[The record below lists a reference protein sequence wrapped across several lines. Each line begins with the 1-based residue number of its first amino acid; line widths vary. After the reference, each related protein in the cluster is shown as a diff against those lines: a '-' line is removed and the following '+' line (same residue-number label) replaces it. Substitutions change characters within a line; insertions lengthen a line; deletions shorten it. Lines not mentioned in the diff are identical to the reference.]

1 MPEPSP
7 ISPAPARR
15 RLALLAILAVSF
27 AVRVV
32 YVLQSRHSPSFEQ
45 PSMDALYHLEW
56 ARAFA
61 AGKDFQPG
69 PFFRA
74 PLYPWFLGLCLRL
87 FGEHLLAVRLVQA
100 AIGTASVGL
109 VVLVGA
115 RAFDVRT
122 GLLGALFAGLYWVTI
137 YFEGELLLPVLEV
150 FFDLLAIWLALR
162 IEEEP
167 ASLRAL
173 RPLRIALCG
182 AAFGVAALVRPN
194 VLLFCPFVALWILLR
209 ARRSGTPKALVAA
222 AVFLA
227 ALAAPIAPVTL
238 YNGLVGKDW
247 VLVSSQGGVN
257 FWIGNNPRSNGV
269 SAVVPGTRQ
278 DWWGGYRDSIRL
290 AELEEGRPLKPSE
303 VSRHYA
309 LKAWSWIRSEPRAAL
324 RHTLWK
330 LRLFWTDFEFGN
342 NASER
347 FFAFRFG
354 PILRALPLGFVA
366 LAPLALLGFL
376 LAARHWKRL
385 FPLWGFLPV
394 YTASVVAFFVCA
406 RFRVPVLPAMA
417 LFAAHACRRLLAMAR
432 DRAFVGLA
440 ASGAFLAAA
449 ILLVESVPAAVDRS
463 DALGEWELGIAA
475 VQRGEIESAV
485 EHYRESIARN
495 AHNSRVQADL
505 GDALRRLGRTREAEE
520 SLRTAIAID
529 PRDVVA
535 LSTLTDLLISEGR
548 REEARGLAERAA
560 RISPVHA
567 AARYD
572 LGRLAF
578 LDAEDMK
585 RTGASQEAIRARLE
599 EGLRALEQGLSLAD
613 DDVTTFNCAYA
624 LGRIQL
630 ELGRAGDAALSFGS
644 ALAARPEPPAAPREA
659 AWWWQC
665 QQDLLDALRGAGRG
679 DEAERRKAEIRRR
692 RPADPR
698 ATGLR

>member
-1 MPEPSP
+1 VPEPSP
-7 ISPAPARR
+7 ISRASARS
-15 RLALLAILAVSF
+15 RLALLAILALSF
-27 AVRVV
+27 VVRVV
-32 YVLQSRHSPSFEQ
+32 YVVQSRHSPAFEQ
-45 PSMDALYHLEW
+45 PSMDALYHLDW

-74 PLYPWFLGLCLRL
+74 PLYPWFLGILLRL
-87 FGEHLLAVRLVQA
+87 FGEDLLAVRLVQA

-109 VVLVGA
+109 VYLVGA

-162 IEEEP
+162 VEEEP
-167 ASLRAL
+167 APL

-209 ARRSGTPKALVAA
+209 AARRGTPKPLVAA

-238 YNGLVGKDW
+238 YNGMVGKDW

-278 DWWGGYRDSIRL
+278 DWWGGYRDSIRM

-309 LKAWSWIRSEPRAAL
+309 AKAWSWIRSEPRAAL

-376 LAARHWKRL
+376 LAARNWRHL

-394 YTASVVAFFVCA
+394 YTFSVVAFFVCA

-417 LFAAHACRRLLAMAR
+417 LFAAHACWRLFAMAR
-432 DRAFVGLA
+432 DRALLPLA

-463 DALGEWELGIAA
+463 DSLGEWELGIAA
-475 VQRGEIESAV
+475 AQRGEIESAV
-485 EHYRESIARN
+485 EHYRQSIARN

-520 SLRTAIAID
+520 SLRTAVAID
-529 PRDVVA
+529 PGDVVA
-535 LSTLTDLLISEGR
+535 LSTLTDLLVSEGR
-548 REEARGLAERAA
+548 PEEARGLAERAA
-560 RISPVHA
+560 RISPVYA
-567 AARYD
+567 PARYD
-572 LGRLAF
+572 LGRIAF
-578 LDAEDMK
+578 LDAEDLK
-585 RTGASQEAIRARLE
+585 RSGAAPETVRARLA
-599 EGLRALEQGLSLAD
+599 EGLRALEQGLALAD
-613 DDVTTFNCAYA
+613 DDGTTFDCAYA
-624 LGRIQL
+624 AGRIQL
-630 ELGRAGDAALSFGS
+630 ELGHAGDAALSFAS
-644 ALAARPEPPAAPREA
+644 ALAARTEPPAAPEEA

-679 DEAERRKAEIRRR
+679 DEAERRKSEIQRR
-692 RPADPR
+692 RPMDPR